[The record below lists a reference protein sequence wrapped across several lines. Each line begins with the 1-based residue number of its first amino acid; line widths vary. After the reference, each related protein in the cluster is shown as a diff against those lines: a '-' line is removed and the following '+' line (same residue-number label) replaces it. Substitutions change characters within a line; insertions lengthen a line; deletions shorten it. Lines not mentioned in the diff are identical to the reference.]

1 MFVEIYKT
9 QNHKVIKFLGI
20 KLKFKLPIRNIEKR
34 DFSNKIIIHKIDGNI
49 VETGEVS
56 GMDIKFLSKNSVV
69 EVYEPFN
76 FLNCNIYVGENSKVI
91 IQSSIYPIS
100 NLAIC
105 LNSKNSSVT
114 IGKNCSIQGVTIE
127 MNRVVDIH
135 TLIGDNCMLSSDIEL
150 RAHDS
155 HTLYDIETKKTLN
168 IPKTGITIGNN
179 VWIAQYVKILKGVS
193 IAPNSVVGLG
203 SIVTKSF
210 NEQNIAIGGN
220 PAKIIKRGV
229 NWHRYNEYMYQERLE
244 QGLRPY
250 DDNNQELIKEE
261 LEKRFSK

>member
-56 GMDIKFLSKNSVV
+56 GMDIKFLSINSVV

-168 IPKTGITIGNN
+168 K
-179 VWIAQYVKILKGVS
+179 
-193 IAPNSVVGLG
+193 
-203 SIVTKSF
+203 
-210 NEQNIAIGGN
+210 
-220 PAKIIKRGV
+220 
-229 NWHRYNEYMYQERLE
+229 
-244 QGLRPY
+244 
-250 DDNNQELIKEE
+250 
-261 LEKRFSK
+261 